1 MINIVNYRVGN
12 LQNIQNAFS
21 TLGVSSQIVDNPEE
35 LKTAEK
41 IVLPGVGS
49 FGYCMQMIKKYNFDE
64 IIKEKIKQGKILLGI
79 CVGMQVL
86 FEWGLE
92 KKGKP
97 QGHCCKAGGQAI
109 EKIIDA
115 CLLFEG
121 KDTEQEDKQ

>member
-49 FGYCMQMIKKYNFDE
+49 FSCYCMQMIKKQ
-64 IIKEKIKQGKILLGI
+64 K
-79 CVGMQVL
+79 
-86 FEWGLE
+86 
-92 KKGKP
+92 
-97 QGHCCKAGGQAI
+97 
-109 EKIIDA
+109 
-115 CLLFEG
+115 
-121 KDTEQEDKQ
+121 

>member
-92 KKGKP
+92 KGEHRGLRKN
-97 QGHCCKAGGQAI
+97 H
-109 EKIIDA
+109 
-115 CLLFEG
+115 
-121 KDTEQEDKQ
+121 